1 MRISDW
7 SSDVCSSDLGQRVR
21 FRPRRQ
27 REQRGARPAR
37 HGPGDAAQCPY
48 RIARSGRWNR
58 PVKRPAVKRT
68 FRLDAAL
75 CRELDERA
83 RSRRMTRTDLV
94 EAALAS
100 LLTPDPEERL
110 EAVPARRLDPLSRPT
125 QRLAWPLELSTAA
138 PAPFLRKS
146 EADR

>member
-1 MRISDW
+1 MIRRPPRSQRTDTLFPYTTLFR
-7 SSDVCSSDLGQRVR
+7 STRARGQRVR

-83 RSRRMTRTDLV
+83 RSRRMTRTDIV
-94 EAALAS
+94 EAALRSEEHTSELQS
-100 LLTPDPEERL
+100 LMRN
-110 EAVPARRLDPLSRPT
+110 
-125 QRLAWPLELSTAA
+125 
-138 PAPFLRKS
+138 
-146 EADR
+146 